1 METQCP
7 IYETFWAFLSV
18 LDPFPE
24 LPDMDMTLNAISHM
38 TLFNEEAPIIASSS
52 GHGSNAS
59 ALGEDSNVDVDLN
72 YMDKHIFYDM

>member
-24 LPDMDMTLNAISHM
+24 LPDMDITLNAISLM
-38 TLFNEEAPIIASSS
+38 TLFNEDAPIIASSS
-52 GHGSNAS
+52 GHSSNAPTH
-59 ALGEDSNVDVDLN
+59 GEDPNVDVDLN
-72 YMDKHIFYDM
+72 YIDGNIC